1 MEKSF
6 GPESNEICMAI
17 EALGNSLTSATG
29 EVSRSNLSQNDFIKL
44 FMTELTFQ
52 DPLEPINNREFLA
65 QMAQFT
71 NLEQARLTNENI
83 SNLVS
88 INATLQSLSI
98 IGKQVEIVTDS
109 GSNITG
115 TVSAV
120 NFSQDGSLINV
131 KQADGSFLT
140 NIKMSQIKTV
150 R

>member
-1 MEKSF
+1 
-6 GPESNEICMAI
+6 MAI
-17 EALGNSLTSATG
+17 DALGNSLNTASS

-52 DPLEPINNREFLA
+52 YPLEPINNREFLA

-71 NLEQARLTNENI
+71 NLEQARLTNDNI

-88 INATLQSLSI
+88 INATLQSLGI
-98 IGKQVEIVTDS
+98 IGKQVEIITNS
-109 GSNITG
+109 GANITG

-120 NFSQDGSLINV
+120 NFSPEGSLISV
-131 KQADGSFLT
+131 KQADGNFLT
-140 NIKMSQIKTV
+140 DIKLSQIKTV

>member
-6 GPESNEICMAI
+6 GPKSNEICMAI

>member
-1 MEKSF
+1 MAKLF
-6 GPESNEICMAI
+6 GQKYNRLRMAI
-17 EALGNSLTSATG
+17 DALGNSLASATS
-29 EVSRSNLSQNDFIKL
+29 EVSRNNLSQNDFIKL

-88 INATLQSLSI
+88 INATLQSLGVM
-98 IGKQVEIVTDS
+98 GKQVEIMTESGTTVT
-109 GSNITG
+109 GV
-115 TVSAV
+115 VSAV
-120 NFSQDGSLINV
+120 NFSNEGSLISI

-140 NIKMSQIKTV
+140 NIKLSQVKTV

>member
-1 MEKSF
+1 
-6 GPESNEICMAI
+6 MAI
-17 EALGNSLTSATG
+17 DALGNSLNTASS

-71 NLEQARLTNENI
+71 NLEQARLTNDNI

-88 INATLQSLSI
+88 INATLQSLGI
-98 IGKQVEIVTDS
+98 IAKQVEIVTSS
-109 GSNITG
+109 GANITG

-120 NFSQDGSLINV
+120 NFSPEGSLISV
-131 KQADGSFLT
+131 KQAEVIF
-140 NIKMSQIKTV
+140 
-150 R
+150 

>member
-1 MEKSF
+1 
-6 GPESNEICMAI
+6 MAI
-17 EALGNSLTSATG
+17 DALGNSLGSATS

-88 INATLQSLSI
+88 INATLQSLGI
-98 IGKQVEIVTDS
+98 IGKQVEIITDS
-109 GSNITG
+109 GTSVTG

-120 NFSQDGSLINV
+120 NFSPDGSLINI

-140 NIKMSQIKTV
+140 NIKLSQIKTV

>member
-1 MEKSF
+1 
-6 GPESNEICMAI
+6 MAV
-17 EALGNSLTSATG
+17 EAIGNSLTSAT
-29 EVSRSNLSQNDFIKL
+29 EDISRSSLSQNDFIKL

-71 NLEQARLTNENI
+71 NLEQARLTNESI

-88 INATLQSLSI
+88 INSTLQSLSI
-98 IGKQVEIVTDS
+98 IGKQVEVVTDT
-109 GSNITG
+109 GSSVTG

-120 NFSQDGSLINV
+120 NFSPDGSLINV
-131 KQADGSFLT
+131 KQANGSFLT
-140 NIKMSQIKTV
+140 NIKLSQIKTV

>member
-1 MEKSF
+1 
-6 GPESNEICMAI
+6 MAI
-17 EALGNSLTSATG
+17 EALGNSLTSASG
-29 EVSRSNLSQNDFIKL
+29 EVNRSNLSQNDFIKL

-98 IGKQVEIVTDS
+98 IGKQVEIITDS

>member
-1 MEKSF
+1 
-6 GPESNEICMAI
+6 MAI
-17 EALGNSLTSATG
+17 EALGNSLTAATG

-109 GSNITG
+109 GNNITG

-120 NFSQDGSLINV
+120 NFSQDGSLINI
-131 KQADGSFLT
+131 KQADGNFLT

>member
-1 MEKSF
+1 MVKWF
-6 GPESNEICMAI
+6 GPKLSGIHMAI
-17 EALGNSLTSATG
+17 DALGNSLDSTAG
-29 EVSRSNLSQNDFIKL
+29 QVSRSNLSQNDFIKL

-88 INATLQSLSI
+88 INATLQSLGI
-98 IGKQVEIVTDS
+98 IGKQVEIETDT
-109 GSNITG
+109 GTKVAG
-115 TVSAV
+115 TVSAI
-120 NFSQDGSLINV
+120 NFSPDGSLINI

-140 NIKMSQIKTV
+140 NIKLSQIKTV

>member
-1 MEKSF
+1 
-6 GPESNEICMAI
+6 MAI
-17 EALGNSLTSATG
+17 EALGNSLTSASG
-29 EVSRSNLSQNDFIKL
+29 EVNRSNLSQNDFIKL

-98 IGKQVEIVTDS
+98 IGKQVEIITDS
-109 GSNITG
+109 GSNIAG
-115 TVSAV
+115 IVSAV
-120 NFSQDGSLINV
+120 NFSQDGALINV

>member
-6 GPESNEICMAI
+6 GPKFDGIHMAI
-17 EALGNSLTSATG
+17 EALGNSLTAATG

-131 KQADGSFLT
+131 KQADGNFLT

>member
-1 MEKSF
+1 
-6 GPESNEICMAI
+6 MAI
-17 EALGNSLTSATG
+17 DALGNSLNTASS

-52 DPLEPINNREFLA
+52 GPLEPINNREFLA

-71 NLEQARLTNENI
+71 NLEQARLTNDNI

-88 INATLQSLSI
+88 INATLQSLGI
-98 IGKQVEIVTDS
+98 IGKQVEIITNS
-109 GSNITG
+109 GANITG

-120 NFSQDGSLINV
+120 NFSPEGSLISV
-131 KQADGSFLT
+131 KQADGNFLT
-140 NIKMSQIKTV
+140 DIKLSQIKTV

>member
-1 MEKSF
+1 
-6 GPESNEICMAI
+6 MAI
-17 EALGNSLTSATG
+17 EALGNSLTSTAG

>member
-1 MEKSF
+1 MVKWS
-6 GPESNEICMAI
+6 GPKLSGIHMAI
-17 EALGNSLTSATG
+17 DALGNSLGSAAS
-29 EVSRSNLSQNDFIKL
+29 EVGRSNLSQNDFIKL

-88 INATLQSLSI
+88 INATLQSLGI

-109 GSNITG
+109 GTNVTG

-120 NFSQDGSLINV
+120 NFSPDGSLINI

-140 NIKMSQIKTV
+140 NIKLSQIKTV

>member
-1 MEKSF
+1 MGKLF
-6 GPESNEICMAI
+6 GPKFEGILMAI
-17 EALGNSLTSATG
+17 DAIGNSLTSATG

-88 INATLQSLSI
+88 INATLQSLGI
-98 IGKQVEIVTDS
+98 IGKQVEITTD
-109 GSNITG
+109 GGTNVTG

-120 NFSQDGSLINV
+120 NFSPDGSLINV
-131 KQADGSFLT
+131 KQADGSFIT
-140 NIKMSQIKTV
+140 NIKLSQIKTV

>member
-1 MEKSF
+1 
-6 GPESNEICMAI
+6 MAI
-17 EALGNSLTSATG
+17 EALGNSLTSASG
-29 EVSRSNLSQNDFIKL
+29 EVNRSNLSQNDFIKL

-98 IGKQVEIVTDS
+98 IGKQVEIITDS

-115 TVSAV
+115 IVSAV
-120 NFSQDGSLINV
+120 NFSQDGALINV

>member
-1 MEKSF
+1 
-6 GPESNEICMAI
+6 MAI
-17 EALGNSLTSATG
+17 DALGNSLGSAAS

-88 INATLQSLSI
+88 INATLQSLGI
-98 IGKQVEIVTDS
+98 IGKQVEVITDS
-109 GSNITG
+109 GTKVTG

-120 NFSQDGSLINV
+120 NFSPDGSLINV

-140 NIKMSQIKTV
+140 NIKLSQIKTV

>member
-1 MEKSF
+1 MERSF
-6 GPESNEICMAI
+6 GPKSNEISMAI

>member
-1 MEKSF
+1 
-6 GPESNEICMAI
+6 MAI
-17 EALGNSLTSATG
+17 DALGNSLNTASS

-52 DPLEPINNREFLA
+52 YLLEPINNREFLA

-71 NLEQARLTNENI
+71 NLEQARLTNDNI

-88 INATLQSLSI
+88 INATLQSLGI
-98 IGKQVEIVTDS
+98 IGKQVEIITNS
-109 GSNITG
+109 GANITG

-120 NFSQDGSLINV
+120 NFSPEGSLISV
-131 KQADGSFLT
+131 KQADGNFLT
-140 NIKMSQIKTV
+140 DIKLSQIKTV

>member
-1 MEKSF
+1 
-6 GPESNEICMAI
+6 MAI
-17 EALGNSLTSATG
+17 DALGNSLNTASS

-71 NLEQARLTNENI
+71 NLEQARLTNDNI

-88 INATLQSLSI
+88 INATLQSLGI
-98 IGKQVEIVTDS
+98 MGKQVEIITNS
-109 GSNITG
+109 GANITG

-120 NFSQDGSLINV
+120 NFSPEGSLISV
-131 KQADGSFLT
+131 KQADGNFLT
-140 NIKMSQIKTV
+140 DIKLSQIKTV

>member
-1 MEKSF
+1 MVTE
-6 GPESNEICMAI
+6 AI
-17 EALGNSLTSATG
+17 GSSVNSTASETSRTT
-29 EVSRSNLSQNDFIKL
+29 LSQNDFIKL

-71 NLEQARLTNENI
+71 NLEQTRLINENI

-88 INATLQSLSI
+88 VNATLQSLSI
-98 IGKQVEIVTDS
+98 IGKQVEAVTNS
-109 GSNITG
+109 GASITG

-120 NFSQDGSLINV
+120 NFTSEGALLSV
-131 KQADGSFLT
+131 KQSDGSFIDK
-140 NIKMSQIKTV
+140 IKLSQITIV

>member
-1 MEKSF
+1 
-6 GPESNEICMAI
+6 MAI
-17 EALGNSLTSATG
+17 DALGNSLNTASS

-71 NLEQARLTNENI
+71 NLEQARLTNDNI

-88 INATLQSLSI
+88 INATLQSLGI
-98 IGKQVEIVTDS
+98 IGKQVEIVTNS
-109 GSNITG
+109 GANITG
-115 TVSAV
+115 IVSAV
-120 NFSQDGSLINV
+120 NFSPEGSLISV
-131 KQADGSFLT
+131 KQADGNFLT
-140 NIKMSQIKTV
+140 DIKLSQIKTV

>member
-1 MEKSF
+1 
-6 GPESNEICMAI
+6 MAI
-17 EALGNSLTSATG
+17 DALGNSLNTASS

-71 NLEQARLTNENI
+71 NLEQARLTNDNI

-88 INATLQSLSI
+88 INATLQSLGI
-98 IGKQVEIVTDS
+98 IGKQVEIVTNS
-109 GSNITG
+109 GANITG
-115 TVSAV
+115 TVSSV
-120 NFSQDGSLINV
+120 NFSPEGSLISV
-131 KQADGSFLT
+131 KQADGNFLT
-140 NIKMSQIKTV
+140 DIKLSQIKTV

>member
-1 MEKSF
+1 
-6 GPESNEICMAI
+6 MAI
-17 EALGNSLTSATG
+17 EALGNSLTSASG
-29 EVSRSNLSQNDFIKL
+29 EVNRSNLSQNDFIKL

-98 IGKQVEIVTDS
+98 IGKQVEIITDS
-109 GSNITG
+109 GSNIAG
-115 TVSAV
+115 IVSAV
-120 NFSQDGSLINV
+120 NFSQDGVLINV

>member
-1 MEKSF
+1 
-6 GPESNEICMAI
+6 MAI